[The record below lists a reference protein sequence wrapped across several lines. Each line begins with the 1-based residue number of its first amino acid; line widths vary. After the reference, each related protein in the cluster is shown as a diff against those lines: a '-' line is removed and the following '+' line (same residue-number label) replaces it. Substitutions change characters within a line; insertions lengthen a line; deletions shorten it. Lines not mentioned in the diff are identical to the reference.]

1 MGRSPCCSK
10 EGLNRG
16 AWTAQED
23 DILRDYIRVHGEG
36 GWRNLPK
43 NAGLKRCGKS
53 CRLRWL
59 NYLRPDIK
67 RGNISE
73 DEEELIIR
81 LHKLLGN
88 RWSLIAGRIPG
99 RTDNE
104 IKNYWNTTLGKKVG
118 SEDSPRSSSKKG
130 KTSTSKQTSKLAV
143 EPDSGAQPLTQPIR
157 TKAFRCTKVHIPT
170 TIHSPK
176 EDYNK
181 HVDKKLTNSQSHQ
194 QTSSPDYGEYVVDL
208 SEFLNF
214 GCEEFRVN
222 GTCMGFNSQFDPV
235 SKDWARSSE
244 LENSSMELGSLGF
257 LLDGEEWY

>member
-88 RWSLIAGRIPG
+88 RWSLIAVGYRGEQTMKSRITG
-99 RTDNE
+99 TRL
-104 IKNYWNTTLGKKVG
+104 W
-118 SEDSPRSSSKKG
+118 
-130 KTSTSKQTSKLAV
+130 
-143 EPDSGAQPLTQPIR
+143 
-157 TKAFRCTKVHIPT
+157 
-170 TIHSPK
+170 
-176 EDYNK
+176 
-181 HVDKKLTNSQSHQ
+181 
-194 QTSSPDYGEYVVDL
+194 TSSPDYGEYVVDL